1 MASVVGATVSY
12 GRYVVDRSLEE
23 GQCGQP
29 WDSRRCPELNS
40 SRIQRLQGCHYE
52 WLDGRHGH

>member
-1 MASVVGATVSY
+1 M
-12 GRYVVDRSLEE
+12 VDRSLEE

-29 WDSRRCPELNS
+29 WNSRRCPELNS